1 MNTSLNK
8 RGQYPG
14 TLIMRRKR
22 LHFFLCENSV
32 NRLFLHSYKQSY
44 QVKAWAEKYSV
55 FYEIV
60 YPRSLDLIS
69 LFMFAHQS
77 GMWERSIPSGQ
88 SKLYFTLF
96 QLYFTLSY
104 SQSQRKKNYYSYI
117 SPLSGVPPCS
127 FQIFSTLTMQYEIFN
142 N

>member
-14 TLIMRRKR
+14 TLIMQRKR
-22 LHFFLCENSV
+22 LHFFLCKNSV
-32 NRLFLHSYKQSY
+32 NRLFLHSCKQSY
-44 QVKAWAEKYSV
+44 QVKAWAEKIQRF
-55 FYEIV
+55 FYEIA
-60 YPRSLDLIS
+60 YPRGLDFIS
-69 LFMFAHQS
+69 LCMFAHWS

-104 SQSQRKKNYYSYI
+104 SRSQRKKNYYSYI
-117 SPLSGVPPCS
+117 SPLCGVPPCA
-127 FQIFSTLTMQYEIFN
+127 FQIFSRLTTQYEI
-142 N
+142 